1 MIRCVIVEDEEI
13 ARKVL
18 KSLLAQYCQ
27 DVMVCA
33 EADDIISGKAMIES
47 FRPDLVFLDIE
58 MPGGSGFKLLS
69 SVDNADFEVNA
80 DEAGTV
86 PENRC
91 YTVED
96 LEAIL
101 MISKRSVYN
110 LLKKKEFRWIRVGR
124 SGYRISR
131 KSFDEWLNHTA

>member
-1 MIRCVIVEDEEI
+1 MNEMRIDE
-13 ARKVL
+13 K
-18 KSLLAQYCQ
+18 
-27 DVMVCA
+27 
-33 EADDIISGKAMIES
+33 
-47 FRPDLVFLDIE
+47 E
-58 MPGGSGFKLLS
+58 MEKQ
-69 SVDNADFEVNA
+69 DNADFEVNA

-124 SGYRISR
+124 SGYRIAR

>member
-1 MIRCVIVEDEEI
+1 MNEMRIDE
-13 ARKVL
+13 K
-18 KSLLAQYCQ
+18 
-27 DVMVCA
+27 
-33 EADDIISGKAMIES
+33 
-47 FRPDLVFLDIE
+47 E
-58 MPGGSGFKLLS
+58 MEKQ
-69 SVDNADFEVNA
+69 DNADFEVNA

-96 LEAIL
+96 LEAILMISKREAIL

>member
-1 MIRCVIVEDEEI
+1 MNKMRIDE
-13 ARKVL
+13 K
-18 KSLLAQYCQ
+18 
-27 DVMVCA
+27 
-33 EADDIISGKAMIES
+33 
-47 FRPDLVFLDIE
+47 E
-58 MPGGSGFKLLS
+58 MEKQ
-69 SVDNADFEVNA
+69 DNADFEVNA
-80 DEAGTV
+80 DEAGSV

-110 LLKKKEFRWIRVGR
+110 LLKKKESRWIRVGR

-131 KSFDEWLNHTA
+131 KSFDEWLNHTV